1 MSEQTFMLNEG
12 SGRARQPVL
21 RNGQPVVNPN
31 GNSVYFYP
39 MNIESSRQTLMMAE
53 ESGRWPRPQQPPR
66 PLPQRPSVQ
75 SRMMSTSSGRTSSHF
90 PHYPSSMD
98 VLGGETE
105 RLGGPLPFA
114 EARPQMIAAESGRV
128 PPAFDGGGGVVD
140 TDCAHPRVQC
150 DSCRQLIGNGVRYK
164 CLDCK
169 DFDLC
174 ERCEAT
180 TSTRHFYGMHVFCKI
195 RDSRR
200 IDANSYLRK

>member
-31 GNSVYFYP
+31 GNSVYFCP
-39 MNIESSRQTLMMAE
+39 MNVGSSQTETLMMAE
-53 ESGRWPRPQQPPR
+53 ESGRWPRPQRPP
-66 PLPQRPSVQ
+66 PLHTVQ
-75 SRMMSTSSGRTSSHF
+75 SRMMSTSSGRTSSLF
-90 PHYPSSMD
+90 PRHPPSMD
-98 VLGGETE
+98 ILGGEE
-105 RLGGPLPFA
+105 AGLGGPLPFS
-114 EARPQMIAAESGRV
+114 EARPQTMIEGSGR
-128 PPAFDGGGGVVD
+128 GGGGRVVD

-150 DSCRQLIGNGVRYK
+150 DLCRQLIGNGVRYK
-164 CLDCK
+164 CLDCR

-174 ERCEAT
+174 ERCEET
-180 TSTRHFYGMHVFCKI
+180 TSARHFYGAHVFCKI